1 MARPQARAFDFQFAA
16 VGAYTLVPPDSTRH
30 PMRWRNSPQD
40 FGALARSAHWA
51 TALFVFA
58 AWPLGM
64 FRNVFPRGAA
74 RDADLFVHMSLG
86 LGVLL
91 LLAFRL
97 AWRALDPAPPEV
109 VTPRFEPW
117 LGYAAKAGHILLY
130 LLLLATPALGIAV
143 QFARGLP
150 LPLLGLAAI
159 PSPWAFDRDLLGS
172 LVTIHQ
178 IGGDALCIVAI
189 GHAAA
194 ALIHHW
200 VLRDGTLARMLPE
213 IAR

>member
-1 MARPQARAFDFQFAA
+1 M
-16 VGAYTLVPPDSTRH
+16 
-30 PMRWRNSPQD
+30 
-40 FGALARSAHWA
+40 
-51 TALFVFA
+51 FV

-91 LLAFRL
+91 LLVFQL
-97 AWRALDPAPPEV
+97 AWRAFDPPPPAI

-117 LGYAAKAGHILLY
+117 LNYAAKAGHFLLY
-130 LLLLATPALGIAV
+130 LLLFATPALGIAL
-143 QFARGLP
+143 QFSRGLP

-159 PSPWAFDRDLLGS
+159 PSPRAFDRELLGR

-178 IGGDALCIVAI
+178 IAGDALCVVAI

-194 ALIHHW
+194 ALVHHW
-200 VLRDGTLARMLPE
+200 ILRDRTLARMAPG